1 MTGNST
7 SPSGLSGNYPVIH
20 KGNAADGTWARVAGD
35 GFKVLG
41 DGGSIAITTNDG
53 YGNCNVCWNHKDG
66 IPDTT
71 GSAWRIR
78 CDIDSSSSDMHFQ
91 TAASASNGSAVST
104 GSRMVL
110 ASNGNLQIDGGLT
123 TSDQR
128 LKKNIKT
135 ITNATTIIKGLT
147 GKTFEWKDELELAT
161 GTKYGFIAQEVESV
175 VPDLVDRNTGK
186 GFDKDGN
193 ILYDSYHN
201 KDDIVEYSK
210 AVNDSGIIPI
220 LVESLKEAIA
230 KIETLEAKVAA
241 LEGS

>member
-1 MTGNST
+1 
-7 SPSGLSGNYPVIH
+7 
-20 KGNAADGTWARVAGD
+20 
-35 GFKVLG
+35 
-41 DGGSIAITTNDG
+41 
-53 YGNCNVCWNHKDG
+53 
-66 IPDTT
+66 
-71 GSAWRIR
+71 
-78 CDIDSSSSDMHFQ
+78 MHFQ

-147 GKTFEWKDELELAT
+147 GKTFEWKDELKLST

-193 ILYDSYHN
+193 ILYDNYHN

-210 AVNDSGIIPI
+210 SINDAGITPI
-220 LVESLKEAIA
+220 LVEALKEAIT